1 MADRFIQSHVQKL
14 PIFQR
19 LPPDQFD
26 RVVDQFEVQR
36 YEAGEF
42 IFRQG
47 QRIPGMILVISGRGI
62 LVQPGASGNE
72 EIVGT
77 VSVNEYLNESS
88 LFIETTANISLRVVE
103 TTIVLFLA
111 RTKLLRL
118 LGEYPEIKNGLVM
131 QGSRLPALPG
141 MKFSGQRDNEQVVTV
156 LYRHR
161 WAFISRSWIALV
173 PTALLLFLAGV
184 FSQSAPLATAMIG
197 LGVVIGGMMLVYF
210 YMEWHNDSVVI
221 TDQRVIHIERSILT
235 FKVKRSEIPLGN
247 ILEIKA
253 DFPPRDPLARI
264 LNYGTVQV
272 KTSGEQGNVKF
283 DMIPSPQTI
292 QNVIFTDQARFREN
306 QAVQT
311 RNAMRGQVDD
321 RVLQRHNDQS
331 GGKGGDKAA
340 SKSGSGGFSPLVMKF
355 TNDKGET
362 VYRKHYLI
370 WVGHI
375 AVPLGVIF
383 IGIVIFILDLFGQL
397 MPNGLGLLSYLLGFG
412 VILLGAAWFYLADWD
427 WRNDLYIV
435 GDQTVTLIRKRPL
448 FLQNENDQFLLA
460 QVDNIS
466 FDISGL
472 FHTLF
477 KLGNVQLKLVG
488 SGDKAAKVFRSVYD
502 PEQVQAE
509 ITKRRQRAKQS
520 QQDAENKR
528 RQSEILDY
536 ISVYHERIAGEEI
549 APPPAE
555 PPQPTRPQAPVTDR
569 SRPPGVPRIRR
580 DDPPR

>member
-1 MADRFIQSHVQKL
+1 M
-14 PIFQR
+14 
-19 LPPDQFD
+19 
-26 RVVDQFEVQR
+26 
-36 YEAGEF
+36 
-42 IFRQG
+42 
-47 QRIPGMILVISGRGI
+47 
-62 LVQPGASGNE
+62 
-72 EIVGT
+72 
-77 VSVNEYLNESS
+77 
-88 LFIETTANISLRVVE
+88 
-103 TTIVLFLA
+103 
-111 RTKLLRL
+111 
-118 LGEYPEIKNGLVM
+118 
-131 QGSRLPALPG
+131 
-141 MKFSGQRDNEQVVTV
+141 
-156 LYRHR
+156 
-161 WAFISRSWIALV
+161 
-173 PTALLLFLAGV
+173 
-184 FSQSAPLATAMIG
+184 
-197 LGVVIGGMMLVYF
+197 
-210 YMEWHNDSVVI
+210 
-221 TDQRVIHIERSILT
+221 
-235 FKVKRSEIPLGN
+235 
-247 ILEIKA
+247 
-253 DFPPRDPLARI
+253 
-264 LNYGTVQV
+264 